1 MYTFP
6 KLSKQKEQS
15 MELDQHNT
23 SIFSCLSDNHFSKFD
38 FRLPG
43 RFLFRPAS
51 ASASAERDRCML
63 VCQITMSQGE
73 NENHALDR
81 GGGELR
87 AKKRRGKRARGRASF
102 SMTFL
107 RTQFLRTVPLFLFT

>member
-1 MYTFP
+1 MPT
-6 KLSKQKEQS
+6 
-15 MELDQHNT
+15 N
-23 SIFSCLSDNHFSKFD
+23 NHFWKFD

-51 ASASAERDRCML
+51 ASAPISAERDRCML
-63 VCQITMSQGE
+63 DCQITMSQGE

-87 AKKRRGKRARGRASF
+87 AKKRRGKRARKGLVQHD
-102 SMTFL
+102 FL
-107 RTQFLRTVPLFLFT
+107 TYAILAYHSSLPVYLIDLMVAAEDIDCEVIPKNPEAVS